1 MKVLIVEDEKPAAE
15 KLERYIKQYDESIE
29 IIGRLD
35 SVQKVSE
42 WFKKGHLEVD
52 LLFMDIQLTDGYVFD
67 VFRQVSISKP
77 VIFTTAFS
85 EYAIEA
91 FKVSGI
97 DYLLKPITYEAVAG
111 SLNKLDTLRN
121 NLAIKKSPDQLQVL
135 AQALTQLQKK
145 NYKNRFMVR
154 VGEHIQSVTA
164 EQIAFFYAIDRDVF
178 LYTAAKKK
186 YIIDYKLEELEE
198 ILDPALFFRV
208 NRSFIL
214 QINAVSDVLM
224 YSNSRLKIHLHQAF
238 DKEIIVS
245 RERVALFK
253 EWFNGLS

>member
-15 KLERYIKQYDESIE
+15 KLERYIRQYDDTIE

-35 SVQKVSE
+35 SVQKVSD
-42 WFKKGHLEVD
+42 WFTSGHPEVD
-52 LLFMDIQLTDGYVFD
+52 LLFMDIQLTDGYVFE
-67 VFRQVSISKP
+67 VFKQVSIEKP
-77 VIFTTAFS
+77 IIFTTAFS
-85 EYAIEA
+85 EYAMEA

-97 DYLLKPITYEAVAG
+97 DYLLKPITYEALAG
-111 SLNKLDTLRN
+111 SLKKLDKLRN
-121 NLAIKKSPDQLQVL
+121 TLAVNKPADQLQQL

-164 EQIAFFYAIDRDVF
+164 EQIAFFYAVDRDVF
-178 LYTAAKKK
+178 LYTTAKKK
-186 YIIDYKLEELEE
+186 YIIDYTLEELEE
-198 ILDPALFFRV
+198 ILDPVLFFRA

-214 QINAVSDVLM
+214 QINAVSDVLV

-245 RERVALFK
+245 RERVTLFK